1 MKREKKRL
9 VKKISIVIASIVFV
23 GGIYIYIMNEQQRK
37 ETTTY
42 LYEISQKESSIILQQ
57 MTSDF
62 NFLRDVQNNIENKK
76 DISEIV
82 NEVKENNF
90 FDIIIYFNHQYY
102 SINNK
107 INNNTNLNLTEISD
121 GVTQEIEIENKMC
134 YLYSVSFSLQEQEGK
149 IIGIKE
155 SKFINKI
162 TDTNIFNKEGY
173 SQIISNQGNIIIR
186 SNHKNSNK
194 IVDNIFDVQYKNE
207 EEKNKVKNDLLN
219 NKNGITNIVYD
230 KDQIKK
236 VMVYIP
242 IGISDLYVA
251 TFISEKIINAEY
263 IKIIF
268 LTIILIISVAF
279 TIIQFLLFIN
289 KEREKSKKEILK
301 LAYQDPLTKGYNKN
315 KFMIE
320 LNQKKETKDYA
331 IVILNIK
338 NFKHINEIFGREF
351 GNQFL
356 IHINQK
362 IKEELKKEEIYARAK
377 DDVFYLLIKKEEIES
392 RINKIVKQIKEYT
405 KVKEVNYYLEVIVGI
420 YRIQKEDEKKEI
432 EKLIDK
438 AILAMEQK
446 KEINYYNSKIE
457 ENIKNKYE
465 IEKRMEQAL
474 INKEFVLYIQP
485 KYETESEKIV
495 GGEVLVRWKTENK
508 MMYPDQFI
516 SIFEENN
523 FIKKLD
529 LYLLEK
535 TGLLIKKWKE
545 RKYPIKKVSVNQSVK
560 NIFDPN
566 YSNEV
571 KKIINQNQIP
581 VEMLEIELT
590 ENIFVENEKQIIT
603 IEKQLHQLG
612 ISIAMDD
619 FGKGYSTY
627 DLLERIDIDV
637 LKLDKKLIDPIAQEI
652 KAKKIIKAI
661 IHMAKELNITVVAEG
676 VETKEQLEILKAIK
690 CDQVQGYYFSKPITI
705 KEFEELI
712 KKNNESN

>member
-1 MKREKKRL
+1 MKKEKKRL
-9 VKKISIVIASIVFV
+9 VKKISIVIISIVLI

-62 NFLRDVQNNIENKK
+62 NFLRDVKNNMENEK
-76 DISEIV
+76 DISKIV

-90 FDIIIYFNHQYY
+90 FDIIIYVKNQYY
-102 SINNK
+102 SINNR
-107 INNNTNLNLTEISD
+107 INNNINLNLTEISD
-121 GVTQEIEIENKMC
+121 GVTQEIEIENKMY
-134 YLYSVSFSLQEQEGK
+134 YLYSVSFSVEEQEGK

-155 SKFINKI
+155 SKIINKI

-194 IVDNIFDVQYKNE
+194 IVDNIFDVQYKNK

-230 KDQIKK
+230 KDNIKK

-251 TFISEKIINAEY
+251 TFIPEKIINAEY
-263 IKIIF
+263 LKIIF
-268 LTIILIISVAF
+268 LTILLIISVAF

-289 KEREKSKKEILK
+289 KEREKNKKEILK

-315 KFMIE
+315 KFIIE
-320 LNQKKETKDYA
+320 LNQKKEKKDYA

-338 NFKHINEIFGREF
+338 NFKHINEIFEREF
-351 GNQFL
+351 GNEFL
-356 IHINQK
+356 IYINQK
-362 IKEELKKEEIYARAK
+362 IKEELQKEEIDARAK
-377 DDVFYLLIKKEEIES
+377 DDIFYLLIKKEEIQN

-405 KVKEVNYYLEVIVGI
+405 KIKEVNYHLEVIVGI
-420 YRIQKEDEKKEI
+420 YQIQQEDEEKEI

-438 AILAMEQK
+438 AILAMEQN
-446 KEINYYNSKIE
+446 KEINYYNLEIE
-457 ENIKNKYE
+457 EKIKNKYK

-474 INKEFVLYIQP
+474 LNEEFILYIQP
-485 KYETESEKIV
+485 KYETESEKII
-495 GGEVLVRWKTENK
+495 GGEILVRWKTENQII
-508 MMYPDQFI
+508 YPDQFI

-523 FIKKLD
+523 FIKKID

-535 TGLLIKKWKE
+535 TGLLIKEWK
-545 RKYPIKKVSVNQSVK
+545 KKNYPIKKVSVNQSVK

-566 YSNEV
+566 YSKEV

-627 DLLERIDIDV
+627 DLLEKIDIDV

-676 VETKEQLEILKAIK
+676 VETKEQLEVLKEIK
-690 CDQVQGYYFSKPITI
+690 CNQVQGYYFSKPITI

-712 KKNNESN
+712 KKNNEFN